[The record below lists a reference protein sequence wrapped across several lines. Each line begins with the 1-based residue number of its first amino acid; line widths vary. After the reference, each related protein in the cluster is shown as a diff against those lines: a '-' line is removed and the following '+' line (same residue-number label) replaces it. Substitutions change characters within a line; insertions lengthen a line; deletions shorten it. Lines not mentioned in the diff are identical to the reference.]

1 MDLEHAKRWKE
12 TGSRIAQGFADKLD
26 DGAAGIEYSKYF
38 YLIYLFD
45 GDNGTGAV
53 PVNVL
58 QYSMKQLTRRRSSI
72 SSSSPLKE
80 LLGTFLSYSTLMFN
94 NESARNDA
102 YETLKREKL
111 MPTAVDVLGEKVGS
125 KFVSE
130 RYDEKIGERLK
141 TTRDRLGWWG
151 KLNWRVMALGE
162 WFGENKDIAGAIIGI
177 LACLPLVC
185 SLLMWVF
192 KTFTNEGWGWGL
204 LCLWFCGIVGYYGCG
219 IILGLSVLITKAVFW
234 VLRLIFYNLYT
245 LILFII
251 LIIWRLLA

>member
-1 MDLEHAKRWKE
+1 MDIEHFKQWKE
-12 TGSRIAQGFADKLD
+12 AGSRIAQGFADKLD

-38 YLIYLFD
+38 YLLYLFD

-53 PVNVL
+53 SLNVL
-58 QYSMKQLTRRRSSI
+58 QYSMNQLRRRRSSI

-94 NESARNDA
+94 DESARNDA

-162 WFGENKDIAGAIIGI
+162 WFEENNAAASGFIGL

-185 SLLMWVF
+185 SLLWWVI
-192 KTFTNEGWGWGL
+192 KTFTGEGAFWGI
-204 LCLWFCGIVGYYGCG
+204 LCLLFSSFVGYYGC
-219 IILGLSVLITKAVFW
+219 IIIFTVSAFITIAVFW
-234 VLRLIFYNLYT
+234 VLRMIFYNLYT

-251 LIIWRLLA
+251 LVIWRLLA